1 MAGYLDMPDKTIEA
15 WRNLWF
21 HTGDAGTMDAEG
33 VVTFIDRIKDCIRR
47 RGENISAAE
56 VEAVVAALPG
66 VAEVAAFAV
75 PSDLPGGEDE
85 VMLAIV
91 AKPAESLDCKALL
104 LQADQLLPR
113 FARPRF
119 LELMHELPKTATGK
133 VQRAVL
139 RKRGAAQAWDRE
151 KTPDSGTA

>member
-1 MAGYLDMPDKTIEA
+1 MAGYLDLPEKTVES

-21 HTGDAGTMDAEG
+21 HTADAGIMDAGG
-33 VVTFIDRIKDCIRR
+33 VVTFVDRIKDCIRR
-47 RGENISAAE
+47 RGENIAAAE
-56 VEAVVAALPG
+56 VEAVIAGLPG
-66 VAEVAAFAV
+66 VAEVAAYAV

-91 AKPAESLDCKALL
+91 PDGANTFDRATLL
-104 LQADQLLPR
+104 EKADQLLPR

-119 LELMHELPKTATGK
+119 VELVGALPKTATGK

-139 RKRGAAQAWDRE
+139 RKRGAGMAWDRE
-151 KTPDSGTA
+151 KKS